1 MSNFGR
7 RLLCRSPILGV
18 RSIMLM
24 LALSFTGTAAAQ
36 APLNLDVPFVP
47 TRTEVV
53 SRMLDMAQVGP
64 SDFLIDLGS
73 GDGRIPVAA
82 VRDFGA
88 KGAFGVDIDPD
99 RVDEARASA
108 QQEGVADKVRFEV
121 QDLFQTDLSRA
132 SVISM
137 YLLPDVNL
145 KLRPAILNLAPGT
158 RIVSHDFDMDDW
170 ESDAHADV
178 GRSRVYFWV
187 VPAKVDGKWRVSSP
201 DGDITLDIA
210 QSFQKFDGRAMRD
223 GRDMGPVSG
232 RLRGSDLRF
241 DIGEGA
247 DARRYA
253 GRVQGDAMVAVAAAE
268 PGFTQGWRARRQ

>member
-1 MSNFGR
+1 MSIFGKG
-7 RLLCRSPILGV
+7 LLRRSPIPGA

-24 LALSFTGTAAAQ
+24 LALSFSGTAAAQ
-36 APLNLDVPFVP
+36 AVPLNLDVPFVP

-53 SRMLDMAQVGP
+53 SRMLTMAQVGP

-88 KGAFGVDIDPD
+88 KGAFGVDIDPE

-108 QQEGVADKVRFEV
+108 NQEGVSDKVRFEV
-121 QDLFQTDLSRA
+121 QDLFETDLSRA

-145 KLRPAILNLAPGT
+145 QLRPKILDLAPGT
-158 RIVSHDFDMDDW
+158 RVVSHDFDMDDW
-170 ESDAHADV
+170 DSDARAEV
-178 GRSRVYFWV
+178 GRSRVYLWV
-187 VPAKVDGKWRVSSP
+187 VPAKIDGTWRLSGP
-201 DGDITLDIA
+201 DGDVTLEIA
-210 QSFQKFDGRAMRD
+210 QSFQKFQGRAIRD
-223 GRDMGPVSG
+223 GAEMPVSG
-232 RLRGSDLRF
+232 LLRGTDLRF

-247 DARRYA
+247 EVRRYV
-253 GRVQGDAMVAVAAAE
+253 GRIEGDSMVAVAA
-268 PGFTQGWRARRQ
+268 PGAAQDWRARRR

>member
-1 MSNFGR
+1 MSNFGG
-7 RLLCRSPILGV
+7 RLLYRSPILGV

-24 LALSFTGTAAAQ
+24 LALSFTGTASAQ
-36 APLNLDVPFVP
+36 TPLNLDVPFVP

-73 GDGRIPVAA
+73 GDGRIPVTA

-108 QQEGVADKVRFEV
+108 QQEGVSDKVRFEV

-187 VPAKVDGKWRVSSP
+187 VPAKVDGKWRVSGP
-201 DGDITLDIA
+201 DGELTLDIA

-241 DIGEGA
+241 DVGEGA
-247 DARRYA
+247 DARRYV
-253 GRVQGDAMVAVAAAE
+253 GRVQGQSMVAVAA
-268 PGFTQGWRARRQ
+268 PGAAQGWLAKRQ

>member
-1 MSNFGR
+1 MGNFFGG
-7 RLLCRSPILGV
+7 LLYRSPILGV

-24 LALSFTGTAAAQ
+24 LALSFTATAAAQ
-36 APLNLDVPFVP
+36 APLDLDVPFVP

-73 GDGRIPVAA
+73 GDGRIPVTA

-108 QQEGVADKVRFEV
+108 QQEGVSDKVRFEV

-145 KLRPAILNLAPGT
+145 KLRPAILDLAPGT

-187 VPAKVDGKWRVSSP
+187 VPAKVDGKWLLSGP
-201 DGDITLDIA
+201 DGDVMLNLA
-210 QSFQKFDGRAMRD
+210 QSFQKFNGRAVRQ
-223 GRDMGPVSG
+223 GVAAEPISG
-232 RLRGSDLRF
+232 RLRGSELRF

-247 DARRYA
+247 QARRYV
-253 GRVQGDAMVAVAAAE
+253 GRVQGDSIVAVAA
-268 PGFTQGWRARRQ
+268 PGAVQGWQAERR

>member
-1 MSNFGR
+1 MGNFFGGLLGR
-7 RLLCRSPILGV
+7 GSIAGV

-24 LALSFTGTAAAQ
+24 LALSFTGAAAAQ
-36 APLNLDVPFVP
+36 APLDLDVPFVP

-53 SRMLDMAQVGP
+53 SRMLTMAQVGP

-73 GDGRIPVAA
+73 GDGRIPVTA

-108 QQEGVADKVRFEV
+108 QQEGVSDKVRFEV

-145 KLRPAILNLAPGT
+145 KLRPAILDLAPGT

-187 VPAKVDGKWRVSSP
+187 VPAKVDGKWLLSGP
-201 DGDITLDIA
+201 DGDVMLNLA
-210 QSFQKFDGRAMRD
+210 QSFQKFNGRAIRQ
-223 GRDMGPVSG
+223 GAAAELIIG
-232 RLRGSDLRF
+232 RLRGSELRF

-247 DARRYA
+247 QARRYV
-253 GRVQGDAMVAVAAAE
+253 GRVQGDSIVAVAA
-268 PGFTQGWRARRQ
+268 PGAVQGWQAERR